1 MSIEFIENVKRSISS
16 SLPTASSIVGEV
28 IKTIYD
34 PSTNARDLAAIIEHD
49 PPLTAKVLKV
59 ANSAYFGTTTEINS
73 LTRAIVV
80 LGFDTIKEL
89 VVTITVV
96 QGLFSPGLDC
106 GINRVGLWQHS
117 VGTAKAAQL
126 ISNQTRIGSSNI
138 AYTVGLLHDIG
149 KILLALSFPDH
160 YREVIKLA
168 QLKQCRIILA
178 ERKLLNTDHC
188 MIGKLICDI
197 WGLPENISSAI
208 FFHHDL
214 KQSPKR
220 SLKITQIIHLGNI
233 FCRRAQIGDPGDEVV
248 PDPSQAALALLGDNP
263 DKIKDNYA
271 KFYKDFMATK
281 DDIIGFFEG
290 LK

>member
-1 MSIEFIENVKRSISS
+1 MSIEFIENVKRSVST

-34 PSTNARDLAAIIEHD
+34 TSTNASDLASVIERD
-49 PPLTAKVLKV
+49 PPLTAKILKV
-59 ANSAYFGTTTEINS
+59 ANSAYFGATTEINS

-89 VVTITVV
+89 ATTMTVV
-96 QGLFSPGLDC
+96 QGLFSPGLDY

-126 ISNQTRIGSSNI
+126 ISTQTNIERPEI

-178 ERKLLNTDHC
+178 EQKLLNTDHC
-188 MIGKLICDI
+188 MIGKIICDM
-197 WGLPENISSAI
+197 WGLPENIGSAI
-208 FFHHDL
+208 LFHHDL
-214 KQSPKR
+214 TQSPKS
-220 SLKITQIIHLGNI
+220 SLKIAQLIHLGDV
-233 FCRRAQIGDPGDEVV
+233 FCRRAQIGDPGDEVI
-248 PDPSQAALALLGDNP
+248 PDPSKAALALLGNKP
-263 DKIKDNYA
+263 DKIKENYA
-271 KFYKDFMATK
+271 KFYEDFIVIK
-281 DDIIGFFEG
+281 DDIDVFFSG
-290 LK
+290 LS